1 MSDSLEQRVELLRHG
16 IVVVGDEAGTVEL
29 TGAGSDRVHEVAARV
44 LGEAFEVIGETPRLI
59 EPRVCRGH
67 MEREPGRLQ
76 VRFALTGDEHVDDII
91 VAEDEQTV
99 VVFCTVCTATAGEE
113 GERWEG
119 PWHVYLDAPLGR
131 RTVIDGS
138 TGEPVP
144 YRNIWAE
151 IEREERV
158 SRRSRRARPRGAP
171 SPRARRPR

>member
-1 MSDSLEQRVELLRHG
+1 VRRLEV
-16 IVVVGDEAGTVEL
+16 
-29 TGAGSDRVHEVAARV
+29 TGAGPDRVREIAARV
-44 LGEAFEVIGETPRLI
+44 LGNEVEVIAETPRRI

-76 VRFALTGDEHVDDII
+76 VRFALEGDEHVDDIV

-99 VVFCTVCTATAGEE
+99 VVFCTVCTAAAGEE

-131 RTVIDGS
+131 RTVIDGT

-151 IEREERV
+151 IEAEERV
-158 SRRSRRARPRGAP
+158 SRRSRRARPRDVP

>member
-1 MSDSLEQRVELLRHG
+1 MADSQRADLLRHG
-16 IVVVGDEAGTVEL
+16 IVVVGGDSGRVEV
-29 TGAGSDRVHEVAARV
+29 TGAGSDRVREIAERV
-44 LGEAFEVIGETPRLI
+44 LGDNVEVEVIGPTPRLT
-59 EPRVCRGH
+59 EPRMCRGH

-76 VRFALTGDEHVDDII
+76 VRYALVGDEHVDDIV
-91 VAEDEQTV
+91 VAEDERTV
-99 VVFCTVCTATAGEE
+99 VVFCTVCTAAAGEE

-119 PWHVYLDAPLGR
+119 PWHVYLDAPLGD

-151 IEREERV
+151 IEAEERV
-158 SRRSRRARPRGAP
+158 SRRSRRARQPGAP

>member
-1 MSDSLEQRVELLRHG
+1 MEDSQRADLLRHG
-16 IVVVGDEAGTVEL
+16 IVVVGRDGGRVEV
-29 TGAGSDRVHEVAARV
+29 TGAGPDRVLEIARRV
-44 LGEAFEVIGETPRLI
+44 LGAEVEVEVIGTTPRQI
-59 EPRVCRGH
+59 EPRRCRGH

-76 VRFALTGDEHVDDII
+76 VRFALVGDEHVDDIV

-99 VVFCTVCTATAGEE
+99 VVFCTVCAAAAGED

-119 PWHVYLDAPLGR
+119 PWHVYLDAPLGD

-144 YRNIWAE
+144 YKNVWAE
-151 IEREERV
+151 IELEERF
-158 SRRSRRARPRGAP
+158 SRRRARRPAAP